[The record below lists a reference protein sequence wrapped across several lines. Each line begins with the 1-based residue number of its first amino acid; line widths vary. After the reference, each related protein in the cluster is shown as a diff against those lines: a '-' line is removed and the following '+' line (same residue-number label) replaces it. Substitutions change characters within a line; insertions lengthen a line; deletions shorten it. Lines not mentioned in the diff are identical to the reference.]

1 MRVPT
6 IFSAS
11 LAAVMLLG
19 SPALVGTPYPHA
31 VVLPDQ
37 DDARGRLD
45 MRELKYGK
53 REAGS
58 FLKIRVLFYEGW
70 PPRVLKPEE
79 RSSFGVLFNVDGDPQ
94 PEYRGSILFRDGDLA
109 ARIRGQGETLIRA
122 VARPNPAT
130 ARFVVPGDSG
140 PNPKGGE
147 IGLRTRTVFFGRG
160 CSRGCPDRIP
170 LMGWAPS
177 V

>member
-1 MRVPT
+1 MRAPA
-6 IFSAS
+6 IISAS
-11 LAAVMLLG
+11 LAAVIVLAA
-19 SPALVGTPYPHA
+19 PAPAGTPYPHT

-53 REAGS
+53 KEAGS
-58 FLKIRVLFYEGW
+58 LLKVRVLFYEGW
-70 PPRVLKPEE
+70 RPRILRPEE
-79 RSSFGVLFNVDGDPQ
+79 RSSFVVLFDVDRDAKA
-94 PEYRGSILFRDGDLA
+94 EYRGSILRLDGDLV
-109 ARIRGQGETLIRA
+109 ARIRGQGETLMRA

-130 ARFVVPGDSG
+130 ARFSVPGDSG
-140 PNPKGGE
+140 PNPAGGE
-147 IGLRTRTVFFGRG
+147 IQLRTRTVFFGRG

-170 LMGWAPS
+170 FMGWAPA

>member
-1 MRVPT
+1 MRLPAIV
-6 IFSAS
+6 SAS
-11 LAAVMLLG
+11 LAAVMVMAA
-19 SPALVGTPYPHA
+19 PAPAGTPYPHA

-45 MRELKYGK
+45 MRELKDGK

-58 FLKIRVLFYEGW
+58 LLKIRVLFYEGW
-70 PPRVLKPEE
+70 RPRVLKPEE
-79 RSSFGVLFNVDGDPQ
+79 RSSFGVLFNTDRDAQ
-94 PEYRGSILFRDGDLA
+94 AEYRGSILLLDGDLV

-130 ARFVVPGDSG
+130 ARFSVPGDSG
-140 PNPKGGE
+140 PNPEGGE
-147 IGLRTRTVFFGRG
+147 IELRTRTVFLGRG
-160 CSRGCPDRIP
+160 CSPGCPDRIP
-170 LMGWAPS
+170 FMGWAPR